1 MTQPNLSDFEYNED
15 EEEAEEQDENEY
27 DNDVD
32 DDDDDDNEDALEEDD
47 EEEEDEEDAGSADID
62 AEEAGLTLVD
72 DPSASVIVSTK
83 FSAANDGDLEEVDEE
98 AGEDEGE
105 DVLEPAQRAT
115 EVDTRTSVEPS
126 RPAAI
131 ATAADEAQSIESSV
145 MQQPSVS
152 AKRKRRKKVYTICL
166 TNCQYDV
173 VRNSAKNFGLVEV
186 EEEEE
191 WSIFWTDLSVTL
203 ERVCAMKAYQKINHF
218 PGMSEICRKDGLG
231 RNLSRMQKLFP
242 KEFNIAPKTWIL
254 PSDWSDLQAFARTKR
269 NKTYILKPESSCQG
283 KGIWCTRNVKDI
295 KPGEH
300 QVCQLYLTRPF
311 LIDGYKFDLRI
322 YVLITSCDPLRIFV
336 FKEGLARFTTVK
348 YKDPCGDNMGN
359 VYMHLTNYAVQKG
372 SKEFVRNDEEGGTK
386 RRLTTINRWLESNGY
401 DLQQIWAD
409 IDDAIIKTVLSA
421 HSVLKHNYRTC
432 FPTHM
437 RGSACFEILGF
448 DVILDRRMKPFVLEV
463 NHSPSFAT
471 DSRLD
476 REIKEALITDTF
488 GLINLGAV
496 DRRKILEEERRRV
509 RDRLTQRNNKKESR
523 EDQEREAAKFAESQE
538 RYELQHL
545 GNYRRIYPGPDTDA
559 RYQPYLA
566 QAASLYQE
574 TTATK
579 ARAECAKQQREKLTK
594 KQEKPLAAPAAAA
607 GGVRRPQR
615 ARARV
620 PGVQGGDSRTPVGG
634 GQTSPASEELVVGS
648 GSGWEPESITDSEEI
663 ERLSGLLQR
672 DSLVRGLGVADQLR
686 RLLLLRQQSSSF
698 NRSATRDDEDDGG
711 ASGVWGRRYLDELSV
726 RLGAAAIAN
735 GPQLRQSKKQ
745 QSQTGFRKQ
754 SQQGRG
760 LESAEQLRFASA
772 FVQPLPTQQVLQQTG
787 SRRGGGVGKYST
799 NSRPPLPPPP
809 PSEFQWQLEAS
820 PPGLSIISAP
830 ILHGSQKRKQQQQQQ
845 RGRRSS
851 NSPTIDRGQ
860 IYFG

>member
-15 EEEAEEQDENEY
+15 EEEAEEPDENEY
-27 DNDVD
+27 
-32 DDDDDDNEDALEEDD
+32 
-47 EEEEDEEDAGSADID
+47 
-62 AEEAGLTLVD
+62 
-72 DPSASVIVSTK
+72 
-83 FSAANDGDLEEVDEE
+83 EVDEE

-401 DLQQIWAD
+401 DLQKIWAD

-523 EDQEREAAKFAESQE
+523 V
-538 RYELQHL
+538 L
-545 GNYRRIYPGPDTDA
+545 GVYGCVCLCVLVSICMGLSNSSSPVRIRSG
-559 RYQPYLA
+559 
-566 QAASLYQE
+566 
-574 TTATK
+574 
-579 ARAECAKQQREKLTK
+579 
-594 KQEKPLAAPAAAA
+594 
-607 GGVRRPQR
+607 RRPN
-615 ARARV
+615 
-620 PGVQGGDSRTPVGG
+620 
-634 GQTSPASEELVVGS
+634 SPSH
-648 GSGWEPESITDSEEI
+648 
-663 ERLSGLLQR
+663 
-672 DSLVRGLGVADQLR
+672 
-686 RLLLLRQQSSSF
+686 
-698 NRSATRDDEDDGG
+698 RSATSCSTWAIIG
-711 ASGVWGRRYLDELSV
+711 ASTRARTRTRDTSPTWPRRPV
-726 RLGAAAIAN
+726 C
-735 GPQLRQSKKQ
+735 
-745 QSQTGFRKQ
+745 T
-754 SQQGRG
+754 
-760 LESAEQLRFASA
+760 
-772 FVQPLPTQQVLQQTG
+772 
-787 SRRGGGVGKYST
+787 RRP
-799 NSRPPLPPPP
+799 RPPRPE
-809 PSEFQWQLEAS
+809 PSA
-820 PPGLSIISAP
+820 
-830 ILHGSQKRKQQQQQQ
+830 
-845 RGRRSS
+845 RSS
-851 NSPTIDRGQ
+851 SARS
-860 IYFG
+860 